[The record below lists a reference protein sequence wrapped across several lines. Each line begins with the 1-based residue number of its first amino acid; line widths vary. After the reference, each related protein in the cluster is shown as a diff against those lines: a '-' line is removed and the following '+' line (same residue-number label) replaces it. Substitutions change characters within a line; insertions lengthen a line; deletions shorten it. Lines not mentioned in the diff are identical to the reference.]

1 MYRRDV
7 FVRQGGLDVGPGED
21 LEFSLRIP
29 VAFCPMVG
37 ACVARAGRSQRL
49 LPARVTAPDLGVTGA
64 VNSHESAMR

>member
-7 FVRQGGLDVGPGED
+7 FVPQGGLDVGPGD

-37 ACVARAGRSQRL
+37 ACVARAGRSQTL
-49 LPARVTAPDLGVTGA
+49 LPARVTAPDLG
-64 VNSHESAMR
+64 